1 MDRTGFAS
9 VSSWQRVQIASP
21 FRPRSICAGA
31 SWPQAFAE
39 THASRTNAGKPVVW
53 CKSFIDRLSCCSDR
67 YRQRAAP
74 RCRPPKSSVL
84 RAALQR
90 EDPVDQI
97 PRLVGVLGLH
107 LLVFFLMTVVELHF
121 LAAGNVVDELLRRL
135 RIALVLC
142 RRIAQRRSVLLFV
155 DCVTL
160 EASAALGQRLCR
172 ARIGRP
178 GVRDGQAR
186 QNRENR
192 ENEAGGLTE
201 VSLLLHGPGDRG
213 SLDEGTDCRDFQ
225 RESMAC
231 NPRSL

>member
-1 MDRTGFAS
+1 
-9 VSSWQRVQIASP
+9 
-21 FRPRSICAGA
+21 
-31 SWPQAFAE
+31 
-39 THASRTNAGKPVVW
+39 
-53 CKSFIDRLSCCSDR
+53 
-67 YRQRAAP
+67 
-74 RCRPPKSSVL
+74 
-84 RAALQR
+84 
-90 EDPVDQI
+90 
-97 PRLVGVLGLH
+97 
-107 LLVFFLMTVVELHF
+107 MTVVELHF

-201 VSLLLHGPGDRG
+201 VSLRSEERRVGK
-213 SLDEGTDCRDFQ
+213 ECRS
-225 RESMAC
+225 RWS
-231 NPRSL
+231 PYH